1 MDIASN
7 TVRSLA
13 ATLPQPDSMISDNM
27 SVTSGGSM
35 NTATASTG
43 TMHAI
48 VQPYRDED
56 VMVLP
61 ARSSHGSVDTSLR
74 NGRR

>member
-1 MDIASN
+1 MR
-7 TVRSLA
+7 TLA
-13 ATLPQPDSMISDNM
+13 ASLPQPDSIISDNM
-27 SVTSGGSM
+27 SVTSGGSI
-35 NTATASTG
+35 NTATASSG

-61 ARSSHGSVDTSLR
+61 ARSSHGSIDTSSR
-74 NGRR
+74 HGRR